1 MSVDF
6 SVDIGYG
13 YILPFDEVRKLEEHT
28 EGKIW
33 DYTSSINGYFDDYGY
48 FFGIKLCSLEPGN
61 YVNIADI
68 TELPHEEAAKI
79 GNKIIAM
86 LQDCELLP
94 EHPKWND
101 PQVYVLHCVS

>member
-6 SVDIGYG
+6 TVDIGYG
-13 YILPFDEVRKLEEHT
+13 YILTFDEVRKLEEHT

-33 DYTSSINGYFDDYGY
+33 DYACSIDGYLGGGDY
-48 FFGIKLCSLEPGN
+48 FFGIKLCRLHPGE

-68 TELPHEEAAKI
+68 TELPYEEAAKI

-101 PQVYVLHCVS
+101 PQVYVLHHVS